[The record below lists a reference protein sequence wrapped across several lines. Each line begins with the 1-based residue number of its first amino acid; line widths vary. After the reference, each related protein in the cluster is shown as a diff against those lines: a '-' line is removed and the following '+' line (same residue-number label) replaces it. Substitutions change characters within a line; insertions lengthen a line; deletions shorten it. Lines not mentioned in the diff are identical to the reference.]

1 MELFSNYPVEILVF
15 LFAIG
20 GLAGF
25 LNTLGGCGGLLTIPA
40 LLMSGLSPIF
50 ALGTHKLQT
59 TVGVGSATLLL
70 FKKKKF
76 LWPKIRSIVITAFLG
91 AIVGAFMVQYINT
104 STLSIIVP
112 IVLVVTGVYFLVE
125 PSLTKTL
132 FTSKTSYGD
141 TYRDVVIPVIGF
153 YDGMFGPGTGSF
165 FVLASTVYKRIG
177 LITASIIAKPLNFS
191 TNIASVI
198 VFILYGHIVWELAL
212 LMMVSQIIGSI
223 LGAQYLIKAN
233 PTVIRVLI
241 VVVSFAMMIKYL
253 YDMEIIQ
260 LI

>member
-1 MELFSNYPVEILVF
+1 MELINYSIEMLVF

-40 LLMSGLSPIF
+40 LLMSGISPIF

-59 TVGVGSATLLL
+59 TIGVGSATLLL
-70 FKKKKF
+70 LKKKKF
-76 LWPKIRSIVITAFLG
+76 DWREIRPIVITAFLG
-91 AIVGAFMVQYINT
+91 ALVGAFAVQYIDT
-104 STLSIIVP
+104 DTLSVIVP
-112 IVLVVTGVYFLVE
+112 IVLVITGVYFLVA
-125 PSLTKTL
+125 PKLRK
-132 FTSKTSYGD
+132 FKTSRVLS
-141 TYRDVVIPVIGF
+141 YRDVVVPAIGF

-165 FVLASTVYKRIG
+165 FVMATTVYKRIG

-198 VFILYGHIVWELAL
+198 VFISYGHIVWELAL

-241 VVVSFAMMIKYL
+241 VVVSFTMMIKYL

>member
-1 MELFSNYPVEILVF
+1 MELINYSIEMLVF

-40 LLMSGLSPIF
+40 LLMSGISPIF

-70 FKKKKF
+70 LKKKKF
-76 LWPKIRSIVITAFLG
+76 DWREIRPIVITAFLG
-91 AIVGAFMVQYINT
+91 ALVGAFIVQYIDT
-104 STLSIIVP
+104 TILSIIVP
-112 IVLVVTGVYFLVE
+112 IVLVITGVYFLVA
-125 PSLTKTL
+125 PKLRK
-132 FTSKTSYGD
+132 FKTSRVLS
-141 TYRDVVIPVIGF
+141 YRDVVVPAIGF

-165 FVLASTVYKRIG
+165 FVMTTTVYKRIG

-198 VFILYGHIVWELAL
+198 IFVSYGHIVWELAL

-223 LGAQYLIKAN
+223 LGAYYLIKAN
-233 PTVIRVLI
+233 PAVIRVLI
-241 VVVSFAMMIKYL
+241 VVVSFTMMLKYF
-253 YDMEIIQ
+253 YDMGII
-260 LI
+260 

>member
-1 MELFSNYPVEILVF
+1 MELINYSIEMLVF

-40 LLMSGLSPIF
+40 LLMSGISPIF

-59 TVGVGSATLLL
+59 TIGVGSATLLL
-70 FKKKKF
+70 LKKKKF
-76 LWPKIRSIVITAFLG
+76 DWREIRPIVITAFLG
-91 AIVGAFMVQYINT
+91 ALVGAFAVQYIDT
-104 STLSIIVP
+104 DTLSIIIP
-112 IVLVVTGVYFLVE
+112 IVLVITGVYFLVA
-125 PSLTKTL
+125 PKLRK
-132 FTSKTSYGD
+132 FKTSRVLS
-141 TYRDVVIPVIGF
+141 YRDVVVPAIGF

-165 FVLASTVYKRIG
+165 FVMATTVYKRIG

-198 VFILYGHIVWELAL
+198 VFISYGHIVWELAL

-223 LGAQYLIKAN
+223 LGAHYLIKAN
-233 PTVIRVLI
+233 PAVIRVLI
-241 VVVSFAMMIKYL
+241 VVVSFAMMIKYF
-253 YDMEIIQ
+253 YDMGII
-260 LI
+260 

>member
-1 MELFSNYPVEILVF
+1 MELINYSIEMLVF

-40 LLMSGLSPIF
+40 LLMSGISPIF

-70 FKKKKF
+70 LKKKKF
-76 LWPKIRSIVITAFLG
+76 DWREIRPIVITAFLG
-91 AIVGAFMVQYINT
+91 ALVGAFAVQYIDT
-104 STLSIIVP
+104 DTLSVIVP
-112 IVLVVTGVYFLVE
+112 IVLVITGVYFLVA
-125 PSLTKTL
+125 PKLRK
-132 FTSKTSYGD
+132 FKTSRVLS
-141 TYRDVVIPVIGF
+141 YRDVVVPAIGF

-165 FVLASTVYKRIG
+165 FVMATTVYKRIG

-198 VFILYGHIVWELAL
+198 VFISYGHIVWELAL

-223 LGAQYLIKAN
+223 LGAHYLIKAN
-233 PTVIRVLI
+233 PAVIRVLI
-241 VVVSFAMMIKYL
+241 VVVSFAMMIKYF
-253 YDMEIIQ
+253 YDMGII
-260 LI
+260 

>member
-1 MELFSNYPVEILVF
+1 MELINYSIEMLVF

-40 LLMSGLSPIF
+40 LLMSGISPIF

-70 FKKKKF
+70 LKKKKF
-76 LWPKIRSIVITAFLG
+76 DWREIRPIVITAFLG
-91 AIVGAFMVQYINT
+91 ALVGAFIVQYIDT
-104 STLSIIVP
+104 DTLSVIVP
-112 IVLVVTGVYFLVE
+112 IVLVITGVYFLVA
-125 PSLTKTL
+125 PKLRK
-132 FTSKTSYGD
+132 FKTSRVLS
-141 TYRDVVIPVIGF
+141 YRDVVVPAIGF

-165 FVLASTVYKRIG
+165 FVMATTVYKRIG

-198 VFILYGHIVWELAL
+198 IFVSYGHIVWELAL

-223 LGAQYLIKAN
+223 LGAHYLIKAN
-233 PTVIRVLI
+233 PAVIRVLI
-241 VVVSFAMMIKYL
+241 VVVSFAMMIKYF
-253 YDMEIIQ
+253 YDMGII
-260 LI
+260 

>member
-1 MELFSNYPVEILVF
+1 MELINYSIEMLVF

-40 LLMSGLSPIF
+40 LLMSGISPIF

-59 TVGVGSATLLL
+59 TIGVGSATLLL
-70 FKKKKF
+70 LKKKKF
-76 LWPKIRSIVITAFLG
+76 DWREIRPIVITAFLG
-91 AIVGAFMVQYINT
+91 ALVGAFAVQYIDT
-104 STLSIIVP
+104 DTLSIIIP
-112 IVLVVTGVYFLVE
+112 IVLVITGVYFLVA
-125 PSLTKTL
+125 PKLRK
-132 FTSKTSYGD
+132 FKTSRVLS
-141 TYRDVVIPVIGF
+141 YRDVVVPAIGF

-165 FVLASTVYKRIG
+165 FVMATTVYKRIG

-198 VFILYGHIVWELAL
+198 VFISYGHIVWELAL

-241 VVVSFAMMIKYL
+241 VVVSFTMMIKYL

>member
-1 MELFSNYPVEILVF
+1 MELINYSIEMLVF

-40 LLMSGLSPIF
+40 LLMSGISPIF

-59 TVGVGSATLLL
+59 TIGVGSATLLL
-70 FKKKKF
+70 LKKKKF
-76 LWPKIRSIVITAFLG
+76 DWREIRPIVITAFLG
-91 AIVGAFMVQYINT
+91 ALVGAFAVQYIDT
-104 STLSIIVP
+104 DTLSIIIP
-112 IVLVVTGVYFLVE
+112 IVLVITGVYFLVA
-125 PSLTKTL
+125 PKLRK
-132 FTSKTSYGD
+132 FKTSRVLS
-141 TYRDVVIPVIGF
+141 YRDVVVPAIGF

-165 FVLASTVYKRIG
+165 FVMATTVYKRIG

-198 VFILYGHIVWELAL
+198 VFVSYGNIVWELAL

-223 LGAQYLIKAN
+223 LGAYYLIKAN
-233 PTVIRVLI
+233 PAVIRVLI
-241 VVVSFAMMIKYL
+241 VVVSFAMMIKYF
-253 YDMEIIQ
+253 YDMGII
-260 LI
+260 

>member
-1 MELFSNYPVEILVF
+1 MELINYSTEMLVF

-40 LLMSGLSPIF
+40 LLMSGISPIF

-70 FKKKKF
+70 LKKKKF
-76 LWPKIRSIVITAFLG
+76 DWREIRPIVITAFLG
-91 AIVGAFMVQYINT
+91 AMVGALIVQYIDT
-104 STLSIIVP
+104 AILSIIIP
-112 IVLVVTGVYFLVE
+112 IVLVITGIYFIAQPKLR
-125 PSLTKTL
+125 K
-132 FTSKTSYGD
+132 FKTSRVLS
-141 TYRDVVIPVIGF
+141 YRDVVVPAIGF

-165 FVLASTVYKRIG
+165 FVMATTVYKRIG

-198 VFILYGHIVWELAL
+198 VFVSYGNIVWELAL
-212 LMMVSQIIGSI
+212 LMMISQIIGSI
-223 LGAQYLIKAN
+223 LGAYYLIKAN
-233 PTVIRVLI
+233 PAVIRVLI
-241 VVVSFAMMIKYL
+241 VVVSFAMMIKYF
-253 YDMEIIQ
+253 YDMGTI
-260 LI
+260 

>member
-1 MELFSNYPVEILVF
+1 MELINYSIEMLVF

-40 LLMSGLSPIF
+40 LLMSGISPIF

-59 TVGVGSATLLL
+59 TIGVGSATLLL
-70 FKKKKF
+70 LKKKKF
-76 LWPKIRSIVITAFLG
+76 DWREIRPIVITAFLG
-91 AIVGAFMVQYINT
+91 ALVGAFAVQYIDT
-104 STLSIIVP
+104 DTLSVIVP
-112 IVLVVTGVYFLVE
+112 IVLVITGVYFLVA
-125 PSLTKTL
+125 PKLRK
-132 FTSKTSYGD
+132 FKTSRVLS
-141 TYRDVVIPVIGF
+141 YRDVVVPAIGF

-165 FVLASTVYKRIG
+165 FVMATTVYKRIG

-198 VFILYGHIVWELAL
+198 IFVSYGHIVWELAL

-223 LGAQYLIKAN
+223 LGAHYLIKAN
-233 PTVIRVLI
+233 PAVIRVLI
-241 VVVSFAMMIKYL
+241 VVVSFAMMIKYF
-253 YDMEIIQ
+253 YDMGII
-260 LI
+260 

>member
-1 MELFSNYPVEILVF
+1 MELINYSIEMLVF

-40 LLMSGLSPIF
+40 LLMSGISPIF

-70 FKKKKF
+70 LKKKKF
-76 LWPKIRSIVITAFLG
+76 DWREIRPIVITAFLG
-91 AIVGAFMVQYINT
+91 ALVGAFIVQYIDT
-104 STLSIIVP
+104 DTLSVIVP
-112 IVLVVTGVYFLVE
+112 IVLVITGVYFLVA
-125 PSLTKTL
+125 PKLRK
-132 FTSKTSYGD
+132 FKTSRVLS
-141 TYRDVVIPVIGF
+141 YRDVVVPAIGF

-165 FVLASTVYKRIG
+165 FVMATTVYKRIG

-198 VFILYGHIVWELAL
+198 IFVSYGHIVWELAL
-212 LMMVSQIIGSI
+212 LMMISQIIGSI
-223 LGAQYLIKAN
+223 LGAHYLIKAN
-233 PTVIRVLI
+233 PAVIRVLI
-241 VVVSFAMMIKYL
+241 VVVSFAMMIKYF
-253 YDMEIIQ
+253 YDMGII
-260 LI
+260 

>member
-1 MELFSNYPVEILVF
+1 MELINYSIEMLVF

-40 LLMSGLSPIF
+40 LLMSGISPIF

-70 FKKKKF
+70 LKKKKF
-76 LWPKIRSIVITAFLG
+76 DWREIRPIVITAFLG
-91 AIVGAFMVQYINT
+91 ALVGAFIVQYIDT
-104 STLSIIVP
+104 DTLSIIVP
-112 IVLVVTGVYFLVE
+112 IVLVITGVYFLVA
-125 PSLTKTL
+125 PKLRK
-132 FTSKTSYGD
+132 FKTSRVLS
-141 TYRDVVIPVIGF
+141 YRDVVVPAIGF

-165 FVLASTVYKRIG
+165 FVMATTVYKRLG

-198 VFILYGHIVWELAL
+198 VFVSYGHIVWELAL
-212 LMMVSQIIGSI
+212 LMMISQIIGSI
-223 LGAQYLIKAN
+223 LGAHYLIKAN
-233 PTVIRVLI
+233 PAVIRVLI
-241 VVVSFAMMIKYL
+241 VVVSFAMMIKYF
-253 YDMEIIQ
+253 YDMGII
-260 LI
+260 

>member
-1 MELFSNYPVEILVF
+1 MELINYSVEILVF
-15 LFAIG
+15 LFVIG

-40 LLMSGLSPIF
+40 LLMSGISPIF

-70 FKKKKF
+70 LKKKKF
-76 LWPKIRSIVITAFLG
+76 DWREIRPIVITAFLG
-91 AIVGAFMVQYINT
+91 ALVGAFIVQYIDT
-104 STLSIIVP
+104 DTLSIIIP
-112 IVLVVTGVYFLVE
+112 IVLVITGVYFLVA
-125 PSLTKTL
+125 PKLRK
-132 FTSKTSYGD
+132 FKTSRVLS
-141 TYRDVVIPVIGF
+141 YRDVVVPAIGF

-165 FVLASTVYKRIG
+165 FVMATTVYKRIG

-198 VFILYGHIVWELAL
+198 VFISYGHIVWELAL

-223 LGAQYLIKAN
+223 LGAYYLIKAN
-233 PTVIRVLI
+233 PAVIRVLI
-241 VVVSFAMMIKYL
+241 VVVSFTMMLKYF
-253 YDMEIIQ
+253 YDMGII
-260 LI
+260 

>member
-1 MELFSNYPVEILVF
+1 MELINYSVEILVF
-15 LFAIG
+15 LFVIG

-40 LLMSGLSPIF
+40 LLMSGISPIF

-70 FKKKKF
+70 LKKKKF
-76 LWPKIRSIVITAFLG
+76 DWREIRPIVITAFLG
-91 AIVGAFMVQYINT
+91 ALVGAFIVQYIDT
-104 STLSIIVP
+104 TILSIIVP
-112 IVLVVTGVYFLVE
+112 IVLVITGVYFLVA
-125 PSLTKTL
+125 PKLRK
-132 FTSKTSYGD
+132 FKTSRVLS
-141 TYRDVVIPVIGF
+141 YRDVVIPAIGF

-165 FVLASTVYKRIG
+165 FVMATTVYKRIG

-198 VFILYGHIVWELAL
+198 VFISYGHIVWELAL

-223 LGAQYLIKAN
+223 LGAYYLIKAN
-233 PTVIRVLI
+233 PAVIRVLI
-241 VVVSFAMMIKYL
+241 VVVSFTMMLKYF
-253 YDMEIIQ
+253 YDMGII
-260 LI
+260 

>member
-1 MELFSNYPVEILVF
+1 MELINYSIEMLIF

-40 LLMSGLSPIF
+40 LLMSGISPIF

-70 FKKKKF
+70 LKKKKF
-76 LWPKIRSIVITAFLG
+76 DWREIRPIVITAFLG
-91 AIVGAFMVQYINT
+91 ALVGAFAVQYIDT
-104 STLSIIVP
+104 DTLSVIVP
-112 IVLVVTGVYFLVE
+112 IVLVITGVYFLVA
-125 PSLTKTL
+125 PKLRK
-132 FTSKTSYGD
+132 FKTSRVLS
-141 TYRDVVIPVIGF
+141 YRDVVVPAIGF

-165 FVLASTVYKRIG
+165 FVMATTVYKRLG

-198 VFILYGHIVWELAL
+198 VFVSYGHIVWELAL
-212 LMMVSQIIGSI
+212 LMMISQIIGSI
-223 LGAQYLIKAN
+223 LGAHYLIKAN
-233 PTVIRVLI
+233 PAVIRVLI
-241 VVVSFAMMIKYL
+241 VVVSFAMMIKYF
-253 YDMEIIQ
+253 YDMGII
-260 LI
+260 

>member
-1 MELFSNYPVEILVF
+1 MELINYPVEMLVF

-40 LLMSGLSPIF
+40 LLMSGISPIF

-70 FKKKKF
+70 LKKKKF
-76 LWPKIRSIVITAFLG
+76 VWREIRPIVITSFLG
-91 AIVGAFMVQYINT
+91 ALVGAFIVQYIDT
-104 STLSIIVP
+104 AILSIIIP
-112 IVLVVTGVYFLVE
+112 IVLVVTGVYFLVS
-125 PSLTKTL
+125 PKLRK
-132 FTSKTSYGD
+132 FKTSRVLS
-141 TYRDVVIPVIGF
+141 YRDVVIPAIGF

-165 FVLASTVYKRIG
+165 FVMATTVYKRIG

-198 VFILYGHIVWELAL
+198 VFISYGHIVWELAL
-212 LMMVSQIIGSI
+212 LMMISQIIGSI
-223 LGAQYLIKAN
+223 LGAHYLIKAD
-233 PTVIRVLI
+233 PIVIRVLI
-241 VVVSFAMMIKYL
+241 VVVSFAMMIKYF
-253 YDMEIIQ
+253 YDMGII
-260 LI
+260 

>member
-1 MELFSNYPVEILVF
+1 MELINYSIEMLIF

-40 LLMSGLSPIF
+40 LLMSGISPIF

-70 FKKKKF
+70 LKKKKF
-76 LWPKIRSIVITAFLG
+76 DWREIRPIVITAFLG
-91 AIVGAFMVQYINT
+91 ALVGAFIVQYIDT
-104 STLSIIVP
+104 DTLSIIVP
-112 IVLVVTGVYFLVE
+112 IVLVITGVYFLVA
-125 PSLTKTL
+125 PKLRK
-132 FTSKTSYGD
+132 FKTSRVLS
-141 TYRDVVIPVIGF
+141 YRDVVVPAIGF

-165 FVLASTVYKRIG
+165 FVMATTVYKRLG

-198 VFILYGHIVWELAL
+198 VFVSYGHIVWELAL
-212 LMMVSQIIGSI
+212 LMMISQIIGSI
-223 LGAQYLIKAN
+223 LGAHYLIKAN
-233 PTVIRVLI
+233 PAVIRVLI
-241 VVVSFAMMIKYL
+241 VVVSFAMMIKYF
-253 YDMEIIQ
+253 YDMGII
-260 LI
+260 

>member
-1 MELFSNYPVEILVF
+1 MELINYPVEILVF

-40 LLMSGLSPIF
+40 LLMSGISPIF

-70 FKKKKF
+70 LKKKKF
-76 LWPKIRSIVITAFLG
+76 VWQQIRPIVITSFLG
-91 AIVGAFMVQYINT
+91 AIVGAFIVQYIDT
-104 STLSIIVP
+104 TILSIIVP
-112 IVLVVTGVYFLVE
+112 IVLVVTGVYFIAQPKLR
-125 PSLTKTL
+125 K
-132 FTSKTSYGD
+132 FKQKYRTSPALSY
-141 TYRDVVIPVIGF
+141 RNVVIPAIGF

-165 FVLASTVYKRIG
+165 FVMATTVYKRIG

-198 VFILYGHIVWELAL
+198 VFISYGHIVWELAL
-212 LMMVSQIIGSI
+212 LMMISQIIGSI
-223 LGAQYLIKAN
+223 LGAHYLIKAN
-233 PTVIRVLI
+233 PAVIRVLI
-241 VVVSFAMMIKYL
+241 VVVSFAMMIKYF
-253 YDMEIIQ
+253 YDMGII
-260 LI
+260 

>member
-1 MELFSNYPVEILVF
+1 MELINYSIEMLIF

-40 LLMSGLSPIF
+40 LLMSGISPIF

-70 FKKKKF
+70 LKKKKF
-76 LWPKIRSIVITAFLG
+76 DWREIRPIIITAFLG
-91 AIVGAFMVQYINT
+91 AMVGALIVQYIDT
-104 STLSIIVP
+104 AILSIIIP
-112 IVLVVTGVYFLVE
+112 IVLVITGVYFIAQPKLR
-125 PSLTKTL
+125 K
-132 FTSKTSYGD
+132 FKTSRVLS
-141 TYRDVVIPVIGF
+141 YRDVVVPAIGF

-165 FVLASTVYKRIG
+165 FVMATTVYKRLG

-198 VFILYGHIVWELAL
+198 VFVSYGHIVWELAL
-212 LMMVSQIIGSI
+212 LMMISQIIGSI
-223 LGAQYLIKAN
+223 LGAYYLIKAN
-233 PTVIRVLI
+233 PAVIRVLI
-241 VVVSFAMMIKYL
+241 VVVSFAMMIKYF
-253 YDMEIIQ
+253 YDMGII
-260 LI
+260 

>member
-1 MELFSNYPVEILVF
+1 MELINYSIEMLVF

-40 LLMSGLSPIF
+40 LLMSGISPIF

-70 FKKKKF
+70 LKKKKF
-76 LWPKIRSIVITAFLG
+76 DWREIRPIVITAFLG
-91 AIVGAFMVQYINT
+91 ALVGAFAVQYIDT
-104 STLSIIVP
+104 DTLSVIVP
-112 IVLVVTGVYFLVE
+112 IVLVITGVYFLVA
-125 PSLTKTL
+125 PKLRK
-132 FTSKTSYGD
+132 FKTSRVLS
-141 TYRDVVIPVIGF
+141 YRDVVVPAIGF

-165 FVLASTVYKRIG
+165 FVMATTVYKRIG

-198 VFILYGHIVWELAL
+198 VFISYGHIVWELAL
-212 LMMVSQIIGSI
+212 LMMISQIIGSI
-223 LGAQYLIKAN
+223 LGAHYLIKAN
-233 PTVIRVLI
+233 PAVIRVLI
-241 VVVSFAMMIKYL
+241 VVVSFAMMIKYF
-253 YDMEIIQ
+253 YDMGII
-260 LI
+260 

>member
-1 MELFSNYPVEILVF
+1 MELINYSVEILVF
-15 LFAIG
+15 LFVIG

-40 LLMSGLSPIF
+40 LLMSGISPIF

-70 FKKKKF
+70 LKKKKF
-76 LWPKIRSIVITAFLG
+76 DWREIRPIVITAFLG
-91 AIVGAFMVQYINT
+91 ALVGAFIVQYIDT
-104 STLSIIVP
+104 TILSIIVP
-112 IVLVVTGVYFLVE
+112 IVLVITGVYFLVA
-125 PSLTKTL
+125 PKLRK
-132 FTSKTSYGD
+132 FKTSRVLS
-141 TYRDVVIPVIGF
+141 YRDVVIPAIGF

-165 FVLASTVYKRIG
+165 FVMATTVYKRIG

-198 VFILYGHIVWELAL
+198 VFVSYGNIVWELAL

-223 LGAQYLIKAN
+223 LGAYYLIKAN
-233 PTVIRVLI
+233 PAVIRVLI
-241 VVVSFAMMIKYL
+241 VVVSFTMMLKYF
-253 YDMEIIQ
+253 YDMGII
-260 LI
+260 

>member
-1 MELFSNYPVEILVF
+1 MELINYSTEMLVF

-40 LLMSGLSPIF
+40 LLMSGISPIF

-70 FKKKKF
+70 LKKKKF
-76 LWPKIRSIVITAFLG
+76 DWREIRPIVITAFLG
-91 AIVGAFMVQYINT
+91 ALVGAFAVQYIDT
-104 STLSIIVP
+104 DTLSVIVP
-112 IVLVVTGVYFLVE
+112 IVLVITGVYFLVA
-125 PSLTKTL
+125 PKLRK
-132 FTSKTSYGD
+132 FKTSRVLS
-141 TYRDVVIPVIGF
+141 YRDVVVPAIGF

-165 FVLASTVYKRIG
+165 FVMATTVYKRLG

-198 VFILYGHIVWELAL
+198 VFISYGHIVWELAL
-212 LMMVSQIIGSI
+212 LMMISQIIGSI
-223 LGAQYLIKAN
+223 LGAHYLIKAN
-233 PTVIRVLI
+233 PAVIRVLI
-241 VVVSFAMMIKYL
+241 VVVSFAMMIKYF
-253 YDMEIIQ
+253 YDMGII
-260 LI
+260 

>member
-1 MELFSNYPVEILVF
+1 MELINYSIEMLVF

-40 LLMSGLSPIF
+40 LLMSGISPIF

-70 FKKKKF
+70 LKKKKF
-76 LWPKIRSIVITAFLG
+76 DWREIRPIVITAFLG
-91 AIVGAFMVQYINT
+91 ALVGAFAVQYIDT
-104 STLSIIVP
+104 DTLSVIVP
-112 IVLVVTGVYFLVE
+112 IVLVITGVYFLVA
-125 PSLTKTL
+125 PKLRK
-132 FTSKTSYGD
+132 FKTSRVLS
-141 TYRDVVIPVIGF
+141 YRDVVVPAIGF

-165 FVLASTVYKRIG
+165 FVMATTVYKRIG

-198 VFILYGHIVWELAL
+198 IFVSYGHIVWELAL
-212 LMMVSQIIGSI
+212 LMMISQIIGSI
-223 LGAQYLIKAN
+223 LGAHYLIKAN
-233 PTVIRVLI
+233 PAVIRVLI
-241 VVVSFAMMIKYL
+241 VVVSFAMMIKYF
-253 YDMEIIQ
+253 YDMGII
-260 LI
+260 

>member
-1 MELFSNYPVEILVF
+1 MELINYPVEILVF

-40 LLMSGLSPIF
+40 LLMSGISPKF

-70 FKKKKF
+70 LKKKKF
-76 LWPKIRSIVITAFLG
+76 DWREIRPIVITAFLG
-91 AIVGAFMVQYINT
+91 ALVGALIVQYIDT
-104 STLSIIVP
+104 AILSIIVP
-112 IVLVVTGVYFLVE
+112 IVLIVTGVYFLVA
-125 PSLTKTL
+125 PKLRK
-132 FTSKTSYGD
+132 FKTSRVLS
-141 TYRDVVIPVIGF
+141 YRDVVIPAIGF

-165 FVLASTVYKRIG
+165 FVMATTVYKRIG

-198 VFILYGHIVWELAL
+198 IFVSYGHIVWELAL

-223 LGAQYLIKAN
+223 LGAHYLIKAN
-233 PTVIRVLI
+233 PAVIRVLI
-241 VVVSFAMMIKYL
+241 VVVSFTMMLKYF
-253 YDMEIIQ
+253 YDMGII
-260 LI
+260 

>member
-1 MELFSNYPVEILVF
+1 MELINYSIEMLIF

-40 LLMSGLSPIF
+40 LLMSGISPIF

-70 FKKKKF
+70 LKKKKF
-76 LWPKIRSIVITAFLG
+76 DWREIRPIVITAFLG
-91 AIVGAFMVQYINT
+91 ALVGAFAVQYIDT
-104 STLSIIVP
+104 DTLSVIVP
-112 IVLVVTGVYFLVE
+112 IVLVITGVYFIAQPKLR
-125 PSLTKTL
+125 K
-132 FTSKTSYGD
+132 FKTSRVLS
-141 TYRDVVIPVIGF
+141 YRDVVVPAIGF

-165 FVLASTVYKRIG
+165 FVMATTVYKRLG

-198 VFILYGHIVWELAL
+198 VFVSYGHIVWELAL
-212 LMMVSQIIGSI
+212 LMMISQIIGSI
-223 LGAQYLIKAN
+223 LGAHYLIKAN
-233 PTVIRVLI
+233 PAVIRVLI
-241 VVVSFAMMIKYL
+241 VVVSFAMMIKYF
-253 YDMEIIQ
+253 YDMGII
-260 LI
+260 

>member
-1 MELFSNYPVEILVF
+1 MELINYPVEILVF

-40 LLMSGLSPIF
+40 LLMSGLPPIF

-76 LWPKIRSIVITAFLG
+76 LWRRVRSIVITAFLG
-91 AIVGAFMVQYINT
+91 AIVGAFIVQYIDT
-104 STLSIIVP
+104 TTLSVIVP

-241 VVVSFAMMIKYL
+241 VVVSFTMMIKYL
-253 YDMEIIQ
+253 YDMEIFQ

>member
-1 MELFSNYPVEILVF
+1 MELINYSTEMLVF

-40 LLMSGLSPIF
+40 LLMSGISPIF

-70 FKKKKF
+70 LKKKKF
-76 LWPKIRSIVITAFLG
+76 DWREIRPIIITAFLG
-91 AIVGAFMVQYINT
+91 AMVGALIVQYIDT
-104 STLSIIVP
+104 AILSIIIP
-112 IVLVVTGVYFLVE
+112 IVLVITGIYFIAQPKLR
-125 PSLTKTL
+125 K
-132 FTSKTSYGD
+132 FKTSRVLS
-141 TYRDVVIPVIGF
+141 YRDVVVPAIGF

-165 FVLASTVYKRIG
+165 FVMATTVYKRIG

-198 VFILYGHIVWELAL
+198 VFVSYGNIVWELAL
-212 LMMVSQIIGSI
+212 LMMISQIIGSI
-223 LGAQYLIKAN
+223 LGAYYLIKAN
-233 PTVIRVLI
+233 PAVIRVLI
-241 VVVSFAMMIKYL
+241 VVVSFAMMIKYF
-253 YDMEIIQ
+253 YDMGII
-260 LI
+260 

>member
-1 MELFSNYPVEILVF
+1 MINYSVEMLVF

-40 LLMSGLSPIF
+40 LLMSGISPIF

-70 FKKKKF
+70 LKKKKF
-76 LWPKIRSIVITAFLG
+76 DWREIRPIVITAFLG
-91 AIVGAFMVQYINT
+91 ALVGALIVQYIDT
-104 STLSIIVP
+104 AILSIIIP
-112 IVLVVTGVYFLVE
+112 IVLVVTGVYFLVS
-125 PSLTKTL
+125 PKLRK
-132 FTSKTSYGD
+132 FKTSRVLS
-141 TYRDVVIPVIGF
+141 YRDVVIPAIGF

-165 FVLASTVYKRIG
+165 FVMATTVYKRIG

-198 VFILYGHIVWELAL
+198 VFISYGHIVWELAL
-212 LMMVSQIIGSI
+212 LMMISQIIGSI
-223 LGAQYLIKAN
+223 LGAHYLIKAD
-233 PTVIRVLI
+233 PIVIRVLI
-241 VVVSFAMMIKYL
+241 VVVSFAMMIKYF
-253 YDMEIIQ
+253 YDMGII
-260 LI
+260 

>member
-1 MELFSNYPVEILVF
+1 MELINYSIEMLVF

-40 LLMSGLSPIF
+40 LLMSGISPIF

-70 FKKKKF
+70 LKKKKF
-76 LWPKIRSIVITAFLG
+76 DWREIRPIVITAFLG
-91 AIVGAFMVQYINT
+91 ALVGAFIVQYIDT
-104 STLSIIVP
+104 TILSIIVP
-112 IVLVVTGVYFLVE
+112 IVLVITGVYFLVA
-125 PSLTKTL
+125 PKLRK
-132 FTSKTSYGD
+132 FKTSRVLS
-141 TYRDVVIPVIGF
+141 YRDVVVPAIGF

-165 FVLASTVYKRIG
+165 FVMTTTVYKRIG

-198 VFILYGHIVWELAL
+198 IFVSYGHIVWELAL
-212 LMMVSQIIGSI
+212 LMMISQIIGSI
-223 LGAQYLIKAN
+223 LGAHYLIKAN
-233 PTVIRVLI
+233 PAVIRVLI
-241 VVVSFAMMIKYL
+241 VVVSFAMMIKYF
-253 YDMEIIQ
+253 YDMGII
-260 LI
+260 

>member
-1 MELFSNYPVEILVF
+1 MELINYSIEMLVF

-40 LLMSGLSPIF
+40 LLMSGISPIF

-70 FKKKKF
+70 LKKKKF
-76 LWPKIRSIVITAFLG
+76 DWREIRPIVITAFLG
-91 AIVGAFMVQYINT
+91 ALVGAFAVQYIDT
-104 STLSIIVP
+104 DTLSVIVP
-112 IVLVVTGVYFLVE
+112 IVLVITGVYFLVA
-125 PSLTKTL
+125 PKLRK
-132 FTSKTSYGD
+132 FKTSRVLS
-141 TYRDVVIPVIGF
+141 YRDVVVPAIGF

-165 FVLASTVYKRIG
+165 FVMATTVYKRIG

-198 VFILYGHIVWELAL
+198 IFVSYGHIVWELAL

-223 LGAQYLIKAN
+223 LGAHYLIKAN
-233 PTVIRVLI
+233 PAVIRVLI
-241 VVVSFAMMIKYL
+241 VVVSFAMMIKYF
-253 YDMEIIQ
+253 YDMGII
-260 LI
+260 

>member
-1 MELFSNYPVEILVF
+1 MELINYSIEMLVF

-40 LLMSGLSPIF
+40 LLMSGISPIF

-70 FKKKKF
+70 LKKKKF
-76 LWPKIRSIVITAFLG
+76 DWREIRPIVITAFLG
-91 AIVGAFMVQYINT
+91 ALVGAFAVQYIDT
-104 STLSIIVP
+104 DTLSIIVP
-112 IVLVVTGVYFLVE
+112 IVLVITGVYFLVA
-125 PSLTKTL
+125 PKLRK
-132 FTSKTSYGD
+132 FKTSRVLS
-141 TYRDVVIPVIGF
+141 YRDVVVPAIGF

-165 FVLASTVYKRIG
+165 FVMATTVYKRLG

-198 VFILYGHIVWELAL
+198 VFVSYGHIVWELAL
-212 LMMVSQIIGSI
+212 LMMISQIIGSI
-223 LGAQYLIKAN
+223 LGAHYLIKAN
-233 PTVIRVLI
+233 PAVIRVLI
-241 VVVSFAMMIKYL
+241 VVVSFAMMIKYF
-253 YDMEIIQ
+253 YDMGII
-260 LI
+260 

>member
-1 MELFSNYPVEILVF
+1 MELINYSIEMLVF

-40 LLMSGLSPIF
+40 LLMSGISPIF

-70 FKKKKF
+70 LKKKKF
-76 LWPKIRSIVITAFLG
+76 DWREIRPIVITAFLG
-91 AIVGAFMVQYINT
+91 ALVGAFIVQYIDT
-104 STLSIIVP
+104 DTLSIIVP
-112 IVLVVTGVYFLVE
+112 IVLVVTGIYFLVA
-125 PSLTKTL
+125 PKLRK
-132 FTSKTSYGD
+132 FKTSRVLS
-141 TYRDVVIPVIGF
+141 YRDVVVPAIGF

-165 FVLASTVYKRIG
+165 FVMATTVYKRIG

-198 VFILYGHIVWELAL
+198 VFVSYGHIVWELAL
-212 LMMVSQIIGSI
+212 LMMISQIIGSI
-223 LGAQYLIKAN
+223 LGAHYLIKAN
-233 PTVIRVLI
+233 PAVIRVLI
-241 VVVSFAMMIKYL
+241 VVVSFAMMIKYF
-253 YDMEIIQ
+253 YDMGII
-260 LI
+260 

>member
-1 MELFSNYPVEILVF
+1 MELINYSIEMLVF

-40 LLMSGLSPIF
+40 LLMSGISPIF

-70 FKKKKF
+70 LKKKKF
-76 LWPKIRSIVITAFLG
+76 DWREIRPIVITAFLG
-91 AIVGAFMVQYINT
+91 ALVGAFIVQYIDT
-104 STLSIIVP
+104 DTLSVIVP
-112 IVLVVTGVYFLVE
+112 IVLVITGVYFLVA
-125 PSLTKTL
+125 PKLRK
-132 FTSKTSYGD
+132 FKTSRVLS
-141 TYRDVVIPVIGF
+141 YRDVVVPAIGF

-165 FVLASTVYKRIG
+165 FVMATTVYKRIG

-198 VFILYGHIVWELAL
+198 VFISYGHIVWELAL

-223 LGAQYLIKAN
+223 LGAHYLIKAN
-233 PTVIRVLI
+233 PAVIRVLI
-241 VVVSFAMMIKYL
+241 VVVSFAMMIKYF
-253 YDMEIIQ
+253 YDMGII
-260 LI
+260 

>member
-1 MELFSNYPVEILVF
+1 MELINYSIEMLVF

-40 LLMSGLSPIF
+40 LLMSGISPIF

-70 FKKKKF
+70 LKKKKF
-76 LWPKIRSIVITAFLG
+76 DWREIRPIVITAFLG
-91 AIVGAFMVQYINT
+91 ALVGAFAVQYIDT
-104 STLSIIVP
+104 DTLSIIVP
-112 IVLVVTGVYFLVE
+112 IVLVVTGIYFLIA
-125 PSLTKTL
+125 PKLRK
-132 FTSKTSYGD
+132 FKTSRVLS
-141 TYRDVVIPVIGF
+141 YRDVVIPTIGF

-165 FVLASTVYKRIG
+165 FVMATTVYKRLG

-198 VFILYGHIVWELAL
+198 VFISYGHIVWELAL
-212 LMMVSQIIGSI
+212 LMMISQIIGSI
-223 LGAQYLIKAN
+223 LGAHYLIKAN
-233 PTVIRVLI
+233 PAVIRVLI
-241 VVVSFAMMIKYL
+241 VVVSFAMMIKYF
-253 YDMEIIQ
+253 YDMGII
-260 LI
+260 